1 MESED
6 SGGVGRE
13 RQQSAGRMGIASGG
27 GGRVS
32 TGRSSSRDGE
42 SAGESWERERC

>member
-13 RQQSAGRMGIASGG
+13 RQQSARRMGIASDGG
-27 GGRVS
+27 G
-32 TGRSSSRDGE
+32 E
-42 SAGESWERERC
+42 SKHREKQ